1 MMMMLMVLRWWWWWW
16 LRSAKGMAHQ
26 DMSAEWGQAKQ
37 LLPLSGWDLLG
48 LPLKAPNATY
58 ERVYTLPLLTIS
70 MGKGTGVVT
79 SVPRY
84 HAHGPTRA
92 AGGGGAGTGGL
103 TD

>member
-1 MMMMLMVLRWWWWWW
+1 
-16 LRSAKGMAHQ
+16 MAHQ

-84 HAHGPTRA
+84 HQTHTDPPGQQAGP
-92 AGGGGAGTGGL
+92 GTGGL